1 VINNVKSSN
10 IKQRRTL
17 FDFVLGSLID
27 NAIKFSH
34 DGGTITVVSTP
45 HEGVLTLKVSD
56 YGIGIP
62 EEKMSQLFKPFSR
75 STSALE
81 FNYEGLGFSL
91 FLDKIIMDYMGGE
104 ISARSEDH
112 KHTTFTVV
120 TASTPS

>member
-1 VINNVKSSN
+1 MINNVKTT
-10 IKQRRTL
+10 KVHQRRTL

-27 NAIKFSH
+27 NAVKFSH
-34 DGGTITVVSTP
+34 DGGTITITSTP
-45 HEGVLTLKVSD
+45 HESTLTVQVSD

-91 FLDKIIMDYMGGE
+91 FLDKIIMDYVGGE

-112 KHTTFTVV
+112 KHTTFSV
-120 TASTPS
+120 TTSTL